1 MKDNRQ
7 QFPDSEILIKNND
20 KSKTN
25 IETEKEKMKKFFK
38 NYKIDIDC
46 KEVYVSINSITY
58 VIDLKCK
65 TKVSTIKRY
74 KDDLKMIFNA
84 IDVEF

>member
-1 MKDNRQ
+1 MKDNIY

-20 KSKTN
+20 KSKIN
-25 IETEKEKMKKFFK
+25 IETEKEKMKKIFK

-58 VIDLKCK
+58 VKCK